1 MKAQQAIHSAVAQLI
16 GRGQP
21 FERIESAPWVEGIE
35 ARLGFG
41 LPASL
46 RLLTSHYRFPP
57 LELGGIEF
65 FSNLG
70 ENSDDDLT
78 VAPFRDKGL
87 LEWFRANRRFH
98 FARPTT
104 GSYDPICLESR
115 GKQSAA
121 VEQID
126 HEDILLCRKK
136 VRSSVLSSSLEE
148 LLQRA
153 AA

>member
-1 MKAQQAIHSAVAQLI
+1 MKAKQAIHVSVAHLI
-16 GRGQP
+16 ARGQP

-35 ARLGFG
+35 ARLGFA

-46 RLLTSHYRFPP
+46 RLLVSHYRFPS
-57 LELGGIEF
+57 LELSGIEF

-70 ENSDDDLT
+70 EDSDDDLT

-87 LEWFRANRRFH
+87 LEWFQANRRFH
-98 FARPTT
+98 FARPAT

-115 GKQSAA
+115 GKQSTV

-136 VRSSVLSSSLEE
+136 VRSSALSSSLEE
-148 LLQRA
+148 FLQRA